1 MTFPWVHTL
10 VVSFHA
16 FVSHAHP
23 DDSNPEAR
31 TPLPNLGTDSYLLRL
46 FKKSLLWKLR
56 KGTPHHWCPPQL
68 VRPISKTYP
77 SPIGLIVSYCHI
89 PFSRP
94 SVVVIQ
100 VQV

>member
-1 MTFPWVHTL
+1 MLLFLMLTLMTLTL
-10 VVSFHA
+10 RLE
-16 FVSHAHP
+16 P
-23 DDSNPEAR
+23 
-31 TPLPNLGTDSYLLRL
+31 PLPNLGTDSYLLRL

-56 KGTPHHWCPPQL
+56 KGTPHHWCPSQL
-68 VRPISKTYP
+68 VRPISKTYL
-77 SPIGLIVSYCHI
+77 SPIGLLVSYCHI